1 LDRYV
6 LPALS
11 EKGVS
16 VLIIRPAHQTDAEA
30 IAKVQVD
37 TWRSTY
43 KGILSDDFLAA
54 LSYEQRAKAWHNIL
68 SDPKPNQFAYAAMQ
82 DAKEVIG
89 FAVGG
94 QERSGDTEYTGE
106 LYALYVL
113 ETFQRQGLGHRLTAT
128 LARSCIDAGLGSL
141 LVWVLEDNPCRRF
154 YEALGGERL
163 RDKQINVGGAQLV
176 EVAYGWRD
184 ARTLLTNPSGS
195 CND

>member
-11 EKGVS
+11 EKRVS

-43 KGILSDDFLAA
+43 KDIMSDDFLAA
-54 LSYEQRAKAWHNIL
+54 LSYEQRAKAWHSIL
-68 SDPKPNQFAYAAMQ
+68 SDPKPNQFAYVAMQ
-82 DAKEVIG
+82 GAEEVIG

-106 LYALYVL
+106 LYAIYVL
-113 ETFQRQGLGHRLTAT
+113 EAFQRQGLGHRLTAT
-128 LARSCIDAGLGSL
+128 LARSCIDAGLGSI
-141 LVWVLEDNPCRRF
+141 LVWVLEGNRSRRF

-163 RDKQINVGGAQLV
+163 RDKQINVGGRQLV

-184 ARTLLTNPSGS
+184 ARTLLTKPSGS